1 VGEKNVNSSIKLRA
15 KCFSISAT
23 NGPTHSKEPS
33 KFFMNPIAIELA
45 EAAALV
51 SSGAGIGNAD
61 MVSKASALEK
71 NLLLN

>member
-1 VGEKNVNSSIKLRA
+1 
-15 KCFSISAT
+15 
-23 NGPTHSKEPS
+23 
-33 KFFMNPIAIELA
+33 MNPIAIELA
-45 EAAALV
+45 EAAAFV